1 MARQVARRVP
11 TAATG
16 GVTTGAESADSTHQD
31 RVFVITPRPPIT
43 LAGGGVALDLPS
55 IEAIRTGASVADPD
69 TVMADPDTV
78 MADVLDVIK
87 EIREGNRRVKW

>member
-1 MARQVARRVP
+1 M
-11 TAATG
+11 G
-16 GVTTGAESADSTHQD
+16 GVRRFRSRGDPTRQD

-78 MADVLDVIK
+78 MADPDTVMADVLDVIK

>member
-69 TVMADPDTV
+69 TVMAD
-78 MADVLDVIK
+78 VLDVIK
-87 EIREGNRRVKW
+87 EIREGNRRMKW

>member
-55 IEAIRTGASVADPD
+55 IEAIRTRASVADPD
-69 TVMADPDTV
+69 SV

-87 EIREGNRRVKW
+87 EIREGNRRMKW